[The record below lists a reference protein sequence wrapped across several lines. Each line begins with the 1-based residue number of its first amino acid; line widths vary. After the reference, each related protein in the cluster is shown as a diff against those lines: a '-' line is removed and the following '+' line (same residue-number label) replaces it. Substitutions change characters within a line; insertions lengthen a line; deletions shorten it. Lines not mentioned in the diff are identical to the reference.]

1 MDIRTKLILALV
13 SVSLLSMVILGI
25 FAYKTSAMLFKET
38 SVRQL
43 EALAESKKA
52 NLKNLYSNWKTQIR
66 LIGSD
71 SRLGKGF
78 SAYMANPSEALRE
91 ALLHV
96 LNDSLSASE
105 EIQGLYLFDAVGKS
119 QLSVGKVATLGR
131 EVLPQTLL
139 EQIQEG
145 GVPEKKVYYSGSHST
160 GEDKVQI
167 NFFYPLYAPDAAV
180 QDVFQGW
187 IAVVIKPSDLFS
199 VTDNFTGLGKTGEIL
214 LVIANETGH
223 AVILNSVRH
232 SINEGYWQLEG
243 TEQSA
248 DVKAA
253 IAGQDAHFTAHV
265 RDYRGE
271 AVWSV
276 VRYVEGL
283 EWGLI
288 VKVDVA
294 EEREYVGVLR
304 DAMTDLAMALSAF
317 AIVGG
322 TLLGIYLARPIQHL
336 ASVVHK
342 LRDGHLN
349 VTAEVRGDDEV
360 AYMAQ
365 SLNHLIEDLRAEAK
379 ASGKD
384 SSDA

>member
-1 MDIRTKLILALV
+1 
-13 SVSLLSMVILGI
+13 
-25 FAYKTSAMLFKET
+25 
-38 SVRQL
+38 
-43 EALAESKKA
+43 
-52 NLKNLYSNWKTQIR
+52 
-66 LIGSD
+66 
-71 SRLGKGF
+71 
-78 SAYMANPSEALRE
+78 
-91 ALLHV
+91 
-96 LNDSLSASE
+96 
-105 EIQGLYLFDAVGKS
+105 
-119 QLSVGKVATLGR
+119 
-131 EVLPQTLL
+131 
-139 EQIQEG
+139 
-145 GVPEKKVYYSGSHST
+145 
-160 GEDKVQI
+160 
-167 NFFYPLYAPDAAV
+167 YAPDAAV